1 MRHEIE
7 KELRAFYLHMQQ
19 LLVSELGKCLGAHRR
34 RSFSAFVRRPPLLPL
49 SLTKVNPQSTAA
61 EPTTSTTTAMLSS
74 PADRLITWNP
84 ETPGWGLSC
93 PVSDLFID
101 REGGTI
107 LGRMSTKAALRSQLV
122 LMLVSRLVGGTS
134 CPPERL
140 VVYKMELQTFWDE
153 QTFPKQYPQVS
164 SIIENR

>member
-74 PADRLITWNP
+74 PADRLIT
-84 ETPGWGLSC
+84 
-93 PVSDLFID
+93 
-101 REGGTI
+101 
-107 LGRMSTKAALRSQLV
+107 
-122 LMLVSRLVGGTS
+122 
-134 CPPERL
+134 
-140 VVYKMELQTFWDE
+140 
-153 QTFPKQYPQVS
+153 
-164 SIIENR
+164 